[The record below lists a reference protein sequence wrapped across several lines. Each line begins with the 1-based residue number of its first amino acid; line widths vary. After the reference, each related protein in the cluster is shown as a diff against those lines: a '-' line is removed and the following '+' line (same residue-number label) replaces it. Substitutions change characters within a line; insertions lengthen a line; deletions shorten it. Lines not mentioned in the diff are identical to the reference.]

1 MKKQN
6 DAVFAAVC
14 VILGQSSFSEAVSL
28 DSNQRKEVV
37 DIVAKGIFN
46 KEVDF
51 SAEAWTKHN
60 TFEKI
65 RSYTVGMVSNHLRK
79 DKRLNGGEKYEIK
92 NPGSR
97 ASQGD
102 AMLKNLKALKA
113 SLKDPDQVKVVDE
126 HIAAREAEIKAEKAK
141 TVTIDIDKIP
151 EELRHL
157 IPAS

>member
-14 VILGQSSFSEAVSL
+14 LVLNAQSFDEAVKL
-28 DSNQRKEVV
+28 DSHQRKEVV

-51 SAEAWTKHN
+51 SDEAWEKHN

-102 AMLKNLKALKA
+102 AVLKNMKALRA
-113 SLKDPDQVKVVDE
+113 TLTDPEQIQAVDDA
-126 HIAAREAEIKAEKAK
+126 IANREAELKAEKAK

-157 IPAS
+157 IPA

>member
-14 VILGQSSFSEAVSL
+14 LVLNAQSFDQAVTL
-28 DSNQRKEVV
+28 DSDQRKQVV
-37 DIVAKGIFN
+37 EIVAKGIFN

-51 SAEAWTKHN
+51 SDEARAKHD
-60 TFEKI
+60 TWEKI

-102 AMLKNLKALKA
+102 AVLKNMKALRT
-113 SLKDPDQVKVVDE
+113 SLTDPDQ
-126 HIAAREAEIKAEKAK
+126 IAAVDDAIAKREAELKAEKAK

-157 IPAS
+157 IPA

>member
-14 VILGQSSFSEAVSL
+14 AVLGAESFFEAVKL
-28 DSNQRKEVV
+28 DSDQRKQVV
-37 DIVAKGIFN
+37 EIVAKGIFN

-51 SAEAWTKHN
+51 SDEAWAKHN
-60 TFEKI
+60 TFEKV

-102 AMLKNLKALKA
+102 AVLKNMKALRA
-113 SLKDPDQVKVVDE
+113 TLTDPE
-126 HIAAREAEIKAEKAK
+126 HIAAVDTAIAEREAELKATKSK
-141 TVTIDIDKIP
+141 QVTIDVDKIP
-151 EELRHL
+151 HELRHL
-157 IPAS
+157 IPA

>member
-14 VILGQSSFSEAVSL
+14 LVLSAQSFDQAVVL
-28 DSNQRKEVV
+28 DSDQRKQVV

-51 SAEAWTKHN
+51 SDEAWAKHN

-102 AMLKNLKALKA
+102 AVLKNMKALKL
-113 SLKDPDQVKVVDE
+113 SLTDPDQ
-126 HIAAREAEIKAEKAK
+126 IAAVDDAIAKREAELKAEKTK

-157 IPAS
+157 IPA